1 MKHLSL
7 ILGVFALACF
17 GLIVHKL
24 NMDIETSKQVVQMRD
39 AEIFSL
45 REKLSRLQYTTPQV
59 NIPAIYVITPTYAR
73 PVQRAE
79 LTRLLNVFRQVP
91 NLHWIIVEDSSNKT
105 KMVTSILQEFTQNST
120 QLNILTP
127 DHMKIA
133 PKETWWKKPRGV
145 YQRNLALSWLREN
158 TPGAK
163 GVFYFA
169 DDDNTYTVDL
179 FEEIRQTRKVSI
191 LPVGLVGGVMA
202 EKPQVNKDG
211 RVVGF
216 EVGWGADRKFATDM
230 AGFAVNIDL
239 FKGRKEVQFPLKVR
253 IGWLES
259 DFLSGLIEVEQLEPV
274 SMGRILVWHTRTEKP
289 NLNRE
294 DYFKKKFGRSSDHGL
309 EF

>member
-1 MKHLSL
+1 MKHVTL
-7 ILGVFALACF
+7 ILGVIALTCF

-24 NMDIETSKQVVQMRD
+24 NLDIEQGKQVIQMRD
-39 AEIFSL
+39 SEIYSL
-45 REKLSRLQYTTPQV
+45 REKLNRVQYTTPQLD
-59 NIPAIYVITPTYAR
+59 NPQIFVITPTYAR

-79 LTRLLNVFRQVP
+79 LVRLLNVFRQVP

-105 KMVTSILQEFTQNST
+105 KLVTSILQDFPMNST
-120 QLNILTP
+120 HLNILTP
-127 DHMKIA
+127 DHMKIQ

-145 YQRNLALSWLREN
+145 YQRNLALSWLREH
-158 TPGAK
+158 TDGVK

-179 FEEIRQTRKVSI
+179 FEEIRPTKQVSI
-191 LPVGLVGGVMA
+191 LPVGLVGGVLA
-202 EKPQVNKDG
+202 EKPQVKDG

-230 AGFAVNIDL
+230 AGFSVNL
-239 FKGRKEVQFPLKVR
+239 NYFKDHKEVQFPLKVR

-259 DFLSGLIEVEQLEPV
+259 DFLSGLIEVEDLEPV

-294 DYFKKKFGRSSDHGL
+294 DYFQRKFGRPSNHGL
-309 EF
+309 EL